1 MNIIVSEKNQLSEDF
16 NQSWEIYESLFECLR
31 NESVFYKKPQP
42 LRHPLIFYYA
52 HTASFY
58 MNKLNAAK
66 IIDQRI
72 NAEFDS
78 LFAIGVDEME
88 WDEIYT
94 EAHIWPSLSQVRE
107 YRQAVKKIVNEVIDS
122 LGHPVDYSFDSDH
135 WVILMCMHHEKIHIE
150 TSSVLIRQLDL
161 DDVISNSSYRPCQ
174 SNNSK
179 PIQNSL
185 ISVPGGVI
193 SLGKEKDSYYGW
205 DNEYGSKQ
213 YKVDDFKA
221 SKYLVTNQEY
231 LQFLEQGGYNS
242 DEFWSAEGKRWKDKT
257 QAKLPEFWVLKQGQ
271 YFLRQLT
278 SEIKLPLNYPVEVC
292 YHEASAYC
300 NWLSQQQGHTIRLP
314 DEFEYRRM
322 LEVSGLDS
330 QEALQSVK
338 ANWSL
343 KQGASSCAVD
353 INQHG
358 DFFDLVG
365 NVWQWNE
372 TAIFPFDSFEPH
384 PLYEDF
390 SLPTFDNKHQLIKG
404 GSWISSGNLTSLTSR
419 YAFRKHFY
427 QHAGFRYIIS
437 DQEAYKTSD
446 YYMDDEIL
454 AQYCE
459 FHYGHQYFDVDNFPQ
474 KLVDILASYIRD
486 DASGKALDLG
496 CAVGRSSF
504 ELLQY
509 YDQVDAL
516 DLSTRFLN
524 VGIALQEQGEVRY
537 LLKDEGV
544 CYSEQKR
551 YLTDIV
557 TIPQGK
563 KVNFRQQDASN
574 LKPKYTNYDLIFA
587 ANLID
592 RLADPIT
599 FLQQIHQRINQG
611 GLLLV
616 ASPFTWDEN
625 FTPKHRWLCEV
636 DHLGNKKSSLESLK
650 CLLSVNFE
658 QLSPDLKVPF
668 VIRETKNKFQHS
680 LSQLSIWRKR

>member
-1 MNIIVSEKNQLSEDF
+1 MNIIVSEKNKLSEDF

-122 LGHPVDYSFDSDH
+122 LDHTVDYSFDSDH

-161 DDVISNSSYRPCQ
+161 DDVISNFSYRPCQ

-271 YFLRQLT
+271 YFL
-278 SEIKLPLNYPVEVC
+278 
-292 YHEASAYC
+292 H
-300 NWLSQQQGHTIRLP
+300 
-314 DEFEYRRM
+314 
-322 LEVSGLDS
+322 
-330 QEALQSVK
+330 
-338 ANWSL
+338 
-343 KQGASSCAVD
+343 
-353 INQHG
+353 
-358 DFFDLVG
+358 
-365 NVWQWNE
+365 
-372 TAIFPFDSFEPH
+372 
-384 PLYEDF
+384 
-390 SLPTFDNKHQLIKG
+390 
-404 GSWISSGNLTSLTSR
+404 
-419 YAFRKHFY
+419 
-427 QHAGFRYIIS
+427 
-437 DQEAYKTSD
+437 
-446 YYMDDEIL
+446 
-454 AQYCE
+454 
-459 FHYGHQYFDVDNFPQ
+459 
-474 KLVDILASYIRD
+474 
-486 DASGKALDLG
+486 
-496 CAVGRSSF
+496 
-504 ELLQY
+504 
-509 YDQVDAL
+509 
-516 DLSTRFLN
+516 
-524 VGIALQEQGEVRY
+524 
-537 LLKDEGV
+537 
-544 CYSEQKR
+544 
-551 YLTDIV
+551 
-557 TIPQGK
+557 
-563 KVNFRQQDASN
+563 
-574 LKPKYTNYDLIFA
+574 
-587 ANLID
+587 
-592 RLADPIT
+592 
-599 FLQQIHQRINQG
+599 
-611 GLLLV
+611 
-616 ASPFTWDEN
+616 
-625 FTPKHRWLCEV
+625 
-636 DHLGNKKSSLESLK
+636 
-650 CLLSVNFE
+650 
-658 QLSPDLKVPF
+658 
-668 VIRETKNKFQHS
+668 
-680 LSQLSIWRKR
+680 